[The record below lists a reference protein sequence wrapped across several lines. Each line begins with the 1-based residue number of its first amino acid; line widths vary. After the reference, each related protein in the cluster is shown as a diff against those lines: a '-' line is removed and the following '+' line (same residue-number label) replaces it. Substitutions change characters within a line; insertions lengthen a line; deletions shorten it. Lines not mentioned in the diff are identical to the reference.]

1 MRGICSCATFT
12 SFLIICNIYGIMLC
26 KYHINILNIS
36 IVEVEFDKKLIL
48 FNELLDSKKDGKQG
62 KFGAG

>member
-1 MRGICSCATFT
+1 M
-12 SFLIICNIYGIMLC
+12 NIVTC
-26 KYHINILNIS
+26 KYHININILNIS
-36 IVEVEFDKKLIL
+36 IVEVEFDKKLLL